1 MPSWRGH
8 DEKISWPGALT
19 CGFTCVTP
27 SQIAG
32 PLLEND
38 AIWSLMSVAPTPNDS
53 GKLPG
58 EPTVSRPGPLLPFA
72 KAGKMPAATHARTSS
87 RYSVLY
93 VAVEPHELLTTSGA
107 LAGSPPG
114 ASIHWKPSWM
124 MLVVVEPESR
134 KILTAI
140 QSASGATPT
149 TSPGGPPTIV
159 PATCV
164 PWPLPS
170 AGVA

>member
-1 MPSWRGH
+1 
-8 DEKISWPGALT
+8 
-19 CGFTCVTP
+19 VTP
-27 SQIAG
+27 SQTAG
-32 PLLEND
+32 PRLLKD
-38 AIWSLMSVAPTPNDS
+38 ATWSLTSVAPTPNDS

-58 EPTVSRPGPLLPFA
+58 EPTVPGPGPLLPFA
-72 KAGKMPAATHARTSS
+72 KAGKMPAATQACTSARN
-87 RYSVLY
+87 SVLY
-93 VAVEPHELLTTSGA
+93 VAVEPQELLTTSGA

-124 MLVVVEPESR
+124 MLVLVEPESR

-159 PATCV
+159 PATWV
-164 PWPLPS
+164 PCPLPS
-170 AGVA
+170 PGAA